1 MNNDPEREGKGAG
14 FDHIDPER
22 MRIFALLPIAF
33 LLVALAPLEFILVES
48 FYRFGHQRDL
58 FQAFL
63 FGLIWLVMLWV
74 GVNSFLR
81 WLRRARGAEAV
92 GRAEKVI
99 ADFRAVGPVRLRGD
113 DMLLTLDPAR
123 NVAVF
128 ENFKFTTSFFPQ
140 AATAR
145 LEVGFDEF
153 VDTRYVPG
161 SRGGQAMLTIT
172 TSSGYHRE
180 PGGPQHDE
188 AGSV

>member
-1 MNNDPEREGKGAG
+1 
-14 FDHIDPER
+14 

-153 VDTRYVPG
+153 VDTRYRPVLVVFSSSPVCRSSPPHGIVPFDDLG
-161 SRGGQAMLTIT
+161 LRLSQCRPGLVWRRLNLLPP
-172 TSSGYHRE
+172 SSPFPR
-180 PGGPQHDE
+180 
-188 AGSV
+188 